1 MTDSLRERLQAGLG
15 DLPRSLD
22 WLARA
27 AAARDPYLLQMSL
40 TATWFDPLRADPRFA
55 GVARALG
62 LDPVVMARPTGR

>member
-40 TATWFDPLRADPRFA
+40 TAPWFDPLRGDPRFA
-55 GVARALG
+55 AVARALG
-62 LDPVVMARPTGR
+62 LDPVAMARRTGR